1 MNKIVDARGLSCPQ
15 PVILTKKAMDEGR
28 YDSLITIVDQT
39 AALENVSKLAEKEG
53 YRVAVEEKGDE
64 YHISMSRDESLIDV
78 DISMPREVAVLI
90 TSRWFGQGE
99 EELGK
104 VLMKSFLYT
113 LSEMTSQLS
122 HIIFMNSAVFLT
134 TEGSEVK
141 EILTG
146 IAEDGVEILSCGT
159 CLDFYNLKD
168 KLAVGAVTNMFTA
181 MDIIAGASRNI
192 TI

>member
-15 PVILTKKAMDEGR
+15 PVVLTKKAMDEGG
-28 YDSLITIVDQT
+28 YDSLITIVDRT
-39 AALENVSKLAEKEG
+39 AALENVSKLAEKQG
-53 YRVAVEEKGDE
+53 YQVAVEEKGGE
-64 YHISMSRDESLIDV
+64 FHISMSRDESLMDV
-78 DISMPREVAVLI
+78 DISMHREVAVLI

-113 LSEMTSQLS
+113 LSEMTGQLS
-122 HIIFMNSAVFLT
+122 HIVFMNSAVFLT

-141 EILTG
+141 EILTA

-168 KLAVGAVTNMFTA
+168 KLAVGEITNMFTA